1 MKKNKG
7 MAYAVL
13 AIAFVLFNVIAFAV
27 PTAKTATFWI
37 AYVFTVIA
45 FDTILQIE
53 GLRAYLGFMRHLTEH
68 WAIGN

>member
-13 AIAFVLFNVIAFAV
+13 AIAFVLINVIAFAV

-37 AYVFTVIA
+37 AYVFTAVA
-45 FDTILQIE
+45 FALQIPPR
-53 GLRAYLGFMRHLTEH
+53 LSYAY
-68 WAIGN
+68 

>member
-1 MKKNKG
+1 MKKNTG

-37 AYVFTVIA
+37 AYAFTSSCS
-45 FDTILQIE
+45 
-53 GLRAYLGFMRHLTEH
+53 
-68 WAIGN
+68 W